1 MQFVKLQ
8 VGCLFVILYIEIT
21 YIRAAFKGKITCNR
35 QFDAL
40 MIVAPW
46 AVFFDGF
53 TAWTVNHM
61 DLILANVN
69 RLAHLFFLLCMDL
82 TIIITFAYMYDQ
94 QISLPEER
102 KNARNLVLY
111 SDCRR
116 DSGDTDLFSGSI
128 VDIHFSNDIAAW
140 NLYWI

>member
-1 MQFVKLQ
+1 MSDCCRNWKT
-8 VGCLFVILYIEIT
+8 ILYT
-21 YIRAAFKGKITCNR
+21 WRDN
-35 QFDAL
+35 L
-40 MIVAPW
+40 
-46 AVFFDGF
+46 VFYG
-53 TAWTVNHM
+53 
-61 DLILANVN
+61 LSSLY
-69 RLAHLFFLLCMDL
+69 LLWNDRPVL
-82 TIIITFAYMYDQ
+82 WHASVFSDQ